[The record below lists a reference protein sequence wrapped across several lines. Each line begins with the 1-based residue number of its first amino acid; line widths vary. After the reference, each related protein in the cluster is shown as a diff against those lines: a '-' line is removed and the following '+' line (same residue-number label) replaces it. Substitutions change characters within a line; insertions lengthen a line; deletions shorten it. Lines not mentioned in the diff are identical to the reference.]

1 MDYEGLF
8 DKISVY
14 AKKAGVVTAKPV
26 LTLYYVLKAP
36 GTPRRDKVI
45 IGAALAYLV
54 LPVNLISA
62 ARFKLLG
69 WADEA
74 AAIALTGCLSGF
86 VRIRTILRTFS
97 ADADKRQCSKAF
109 PNPRLR
115 IRFRL

>member
-1 MDYEGLF
+1 MDYDGLF

-74 AAIALTGCLSGF
+74 AAIALTYKK
-86 VRIRTILRTFS
+86 VKDDVTPEI
-97 ADADKRQCSKAF
+97 KRQVDEKLHEWF
-109 PNPRLR
+109 PDYTGYEEV
-115 IRFRL
+115 